1 MPDEIETKEKILP
14 RSIEAEM
21 SLLGSLMLDKNAIL
35 RVVDFLKLDDFYDPR
50 HKKIYQAF
58 LDLFQ
63 KNEEI
68 DFLSVSNRLK
78 ENNHLEEVGGYS
90 YLTELVNSVPTPA
103 HVLTYAQIVQRK
115 RILRDLIDASRKIE
129 ELGYNETEDI
139 NKILDEAEKTV
150 FSIAQKNLAQK
161 FTHIKET
168 LTEAFE
174 RIEKLSQGTSGLRGI
189 PTGFSELDNILA
201 GLQRSDMIV
210 LAARPSLGKS
220 AFAIT
225 LAANIAINH
234 KIPVGIFSL
243 EMSRDQVIDRLIS
256 LVSGVDLWRL
266 RTGKLKEDDFK
277 KINETLGVLS
287 DTPIYID
294 DAPNPTVLQMKAM
307 CRRLQAEKGLG
318 LVIVDYLQLIEPLNP
333 TNSPVQQVSEN
344 SKMLK
349 ALARELQVPVLVV
362 SQLSRAVEHRSPPI
376 PKLADLR
383 QSGSIEQDAD
393 VVMFIYREERY
404 LAETSRKGIADII
417 VAKQRNGP
425 TGRVQLY
432 FDEKTVSFK
441 SLIPSHFLEEF

>member
-1 MPDEIETKEKILP
+1 MSDEVETREKILP
-14 RSIEAEM
+14 RAIEAEM
-21 SLLGSLMLDKNAIL
+21 SLLGSLMIDKNAIL
-35 RVVDFLKLDDFYDPR
+35 KVVDFLRVEDFYDPK
-50 HKKIYQAF
+50 HKKIYQAL

-90 YLTELVNSVPTPA
+90 YLTELVNTVPTPA

-139 NKILDEAEKTV
+139 NKILDEAERTI
-150 FSIAQKNLAQK
+150 FSIAQKNFTQK

-174 RIEKLSQGTSGLRGI
+174 RIEKLSQGKSGLRGI
-189 PTGFSELDNILA
+189 PTGFPELDNILA
-201 GLQRSDMIV
+201 GFQRSDMIV

-225 LAANIAINH
+225 LAANVAINH

-243 EMSRDQVIDRLIS
+243 EMSKDQVIDRLIS

-266 RTGKLKEDDFK
+266 RTGKLKEEDFK
-277 KINETLGVLS
+277 KINEALGVLS
-287 DTPIYID
+287 EAPIYID

-318 LVIVDYLQLIEPLNP
+318 LVIVDYLQLIEPLTP

-349 ALARELQVPVLVV
+349 ALARELQIPVVVV

-383 QSGSIEQDAD
+383 LSGSIEQDAD
-393 VVMFIYREERY
+393 VVIFIYREERY

-441 SLIPSHFLEEF
+441 SLAPTYSLEEF